1 MYYQELIER
10 LWRFNENTR
19 LGATA
24 IAMYLYLLK
33 LGEQNNS
40 YVIKISDT
48 VLSNILGIHR
58 NTVKPFREKLKNLG
72 LIQYT
77 TKNGFPCTY
86 RILLNYSF
94 ESFKEESEKNLII
107 PKDGNHS
114 QQKNK
119 PLKLLESP
127 KEMVSKDE
135 QINKNIL
142 QDINDIQPTWDE
154 FIQYAKTLDSYKTEM
169 DSDIKE
175 KYHTWEKNNWLNN
188 FGRPIK
194 NWKSSLKSVLPY
206 LSNNLNSENT
216 SIEIPIIN
224 RPKSP

>member
-1 MYYQELIER
+1 M
-10 LWRFNENTR
+10 
-19 LGATA
+19 
-24 IAMYLYLLK
+24 
-33 LGEQNNS
+33 
-40 YVIKISDT
+40 
-48 VLSNILGIHR
+48 
-58 NTVKPFREKLKNLG
+58 KNLG

>member
-40 YVIKISDT
+40 YVIKISDI

-77 TKNGFPCTY
+77 TKMDFRVLTEY
-86 RILLNYSF
+86 YS
-94 ESFKEESEKNLII
+94 IT
-107 PKDGNHS
+107 H
-114 QQKNK
+114 
-119 PLKLLESP
+119 LKVL
-127 KEMVSKDE
+127 KKRVKKSK
-135 QINKNIL
+135 
-142 QDINDIQPTWDE
+142 
-154 FIQYAKTLDSYKTEM
+154 
-169 DSDIKE
+169 
-175 KYHTWEKNNWLNN
+175 
-188 FGRPIK
+188 
-194 NWKSSLKSVLPY
+194 
-206 LSNNLNSENT
+206 
-216 SIEIPIIN
+216 
-224 RPKSP
+224 